1 VIFTISHAVRVS
13 VGFRRDCLKLCN
25 TTDSRVG
32 FEIRQ
37 SVPIPFAE
45 MADANVWGNKKNAW
59 GRPEEVVEEPIVSFV
74 DIMSEELLKEIGD
87 ESECAPGSSVEEVK
101 YENDEDMARAMQEQF
116 DREMELAAQP
126 TPSSRGTPG
135 KRTESFT
142 EYTDDA
148 EMARALQREFDREIE
163 MAELLEQTKKTP
175 GKLSSVAVAAD
186 RYCPTTRQYREE
198 ANEDSGESDEEDLRE
213 LKTNNIYEKMN
224 EMLGP
229 FIGGL
234 MKTPNGDVMS
244 KHDPAIVS
252 TKNVERV
259 MNGSIDVPTG
269 DCYSVDM
276 NSGGNVFNKLRSF
289 AKTEQKR
296 INRLKDKEEKATID
310 TSVDNVT
317 RLTLFKWI
325 NQGLFDRVQGIIA
338 TGKESAVLSAE
349 AHSLL
354 EDDKPYFLAIKVY
367 KTSLTDFKNR
377 GEYVVNDF
385 RFKNPR
391 RVMRIWAE
399 KEFMN
404 LTRMFNKQ
412 LPCPEP
418 IKLRKHIMVMGFIG
432 DDNGIAALKLRNVQ
446 FDDDTA
452 KTSAFEQTKSILLR
466 MYKECNLV
474 HGDFSEFNLLWK
486 EGVVYVIDVSQAMDL
501 SHPRVLHYLLRDIEN
516 VLLFFHRHET
526 PSLPSASTLFNEIT
540 DLSMSEEGDLSCQVE
555 EFEACNRNTQLRI
568 DKSKPADLE
577 LRKMKSE
584 QGAEQLASEYN

>member
-1 VIFTISHAVRVS
+1 QQAPPLGFVLSS
-13 VGFRRDCLKLCN
+13 VVFR
-25 TTDSRVG
+25 SR
-32 FEIRQ
+32 I
-37 SVPIPFAE
+37 
-45 MADANVWGNKKNAW
+45 MADANVWGKKNAW
-59 GRPEEVVEEPIVSFV
+59 GRTEEVVEEPILSFV
-74 DIMSEELLKEIGD
+74 DIMSEELVNQM
-87 ESECAPGSSVEEVK
+87 ECPPGSSTEEVK
-101 YENDEDMARAMQEQF
+101 YENDEDMARALQEQF
-116 DREMELAAQP
+116 DREMERAGESP
-126 TPSSRGTPG
+126 PSRGTPG
-135 KRTESFT
+135 KRTTSFT
-142 EYTDDA
+142 EYKDDE

-163 MAELLEQTKKTP
+163 MAELLEQTKRTP
-175 GKLSSVAVAAD
+175 GKLNSVAVAAD

-198 ANEDSGESDEEDLRE
+198 ENEDSEGSDDEDLRE
-213 LKTNNIYEKMN
+213 LNTNNMYEKMN

-234 MKTPNGDVMS
+234 MRTPNGDVMS
-244 KHDPAIVS
+244 KHDPSIVS
-252 TKNVERV
+252 TKNVEKV

-310 TSVDNVT
+310 TSVDAVT

-325 NQGLFDRVQGIIA
+325 NQGLFDRVEGIIA
-338 TGKESAVLSAE
+338 TGKESAVLSAG
-349 AHSLL
+349 ANSLL
-354 EDDKPYFLAIKVY
+354 EVDKPYFLAIKVY

-377 GEYVVNDF
+377 GEYAVNDF

-432 DDNGIAALKLRNVQ
+432 DENGVAAPKLKNVQ
-446 FDDDTA
+446 FDDDA
-452 KTSAFEQTKSILLR
+452 EKMSAFEQTKNILLR

-526 PSLPSASTLFNEIT
+526 PSLPSKTALFNEIT
-540 DLSMSEEGDLSCQVE
+540 DLMMSEEGDLTCQVE
-555 EFEACNRNTQLRI
+555 EFEASNRNTQLRI

-577 LRKMKSE
+577 LRKMRSE
-584 QGAEQLASEYN
+584 QGAEELASEYN

>member
-1 VIFTISHAVRVS
+1 TGVRS
-13 VGFRRDCLKLCN
+13 QQLAITSSATALKDNLNSITPLLSSALCCHLH
-25 TTDSRVG
+25 TSRK
-32 FEIRQ
+32 
-37 SVPIPFAE
+37 
-45 MADANVWGNKKNAW
+45 MADANVWGKKNVW
-59 GRPEEVVEEPIVSFV
+59 TKTEESAEEPVVSFV
-74 DIMSEELLKEIGD
+74 DIMSEELVNQISEEP
-87 ESECAPGSSVEEVK
+87 ESLPGSSFSEVEYK
-101 YENDEDMARAMQEQF
+101 DDEEMARAMQEQF
-116 DREMELAAQP
+116 DREMELSSHPPQ
-126 TPSSRGTPG
+126 SRGTPG
-135 KRTESFT
+135 KRTASFT
-142 EYTDDA
+142 EYKDDE
-148 EMARALQREFDREIE
+148 EMARALQREYDREIE

-175 GKLSSVAVAAD
+175 GKQNSVAVASD

-198 ANEDSGESDEEDLRE
+198 NNEDDCESDEEDLRE
-213 LKTNNIYEKMN
+213 LATNNMYERMN

-244 KHDPAIVS
+244 KHDPSIVS
-252 TKNVERV
+252 SKNVEKV

-269 DCYSVDM
+269 DCYSVGM
-276 NSGGNVFNKLRSF
+276 NSGGNVFNKLRTF

-310 TSVDNVT
+310 TSVDAVT

-325 NQGLFDRVQGIIA
+325 NQGLFDRVEGIIA
-338 TGKESAVLSAE
+338 TGKESAVLSAQ
-349 AHSLL
+349 AQSLL
-354 EDDKPYFLAIKVY
+354 QDDLPYFLAIKVY

-391 RVMRIWAE
+391 QVMRIWAE

-432 DDNGIAALKLRNVQ
+432 DENGVAAPKLKNVQ
-446 FDDDTA
+446 FEDDA
-452 KTSAFEQTKSILLR
+452 ERSSAFEQTKNILLR

-486 EGVVYVIDVSQAMDL
+486 DGRVYVIDVSQAMDL

-516 VLLFFHRHET
+516 VLSFFHRYET
-526 PSLPSASTLFNEIT
+526 PNLPSKTALFNEIT
-540 DLSMSEEGDLSCQVE
+540 DLSMSEEGDLTCQVE
-555 EFEACNRNTQLRI
+555 EFEAINRNTQLRI
-568 DKSKPADLE
+568 DKSKPADLD
-577 LRKMKSE
+577 LRKMLSE
-584 QGAEQLASEYN
+584 QGAVEYD

>member
-1 VIFTISHAVRVS
+1 
-13 VGFRRDCLKLCN
+13 
-25 TTDSRVG
+25 
-32 FEIRQ
+32 
-37 SVPIPFAE
+37 
-45 MADANVWGNKKNAW
+45 MAGANVWGKKNAW
-59 GRPEEVVEEPIVSFV
+59 GVAEEVVEEPIVSFV
-74 DIMSEELLKEIGD
+74 DIMSEELVNQIG
-87 ESECAPGSSVEEVK
+87 EECVPGSSTEEVK
-101 YENDEDMARAMQEQF
+101 YDNDEDMARALQEQF
-116 DREMELAAQP
+116 DREMEVAAQP
-126 TPSSRGTPG
+126 ARPATDAVRGTPG
-135 KRTESFT
+135 KRTTSIT
-142 EYTDDA
+142 EYKDDE

-163 MAELLEQTKKTP
+163 MAELLEQSKKTP
-175 GKLSSVAVAAD
+175 GKLNSVAVAAD
-186 RYCPTTRQYREE
+186 RYCPTTRQYRGDE
-198 ANEDSGESDEEDLRE
+198 NDDDSFESDEEDMRE
-213 LKTNNIYEKMN
+213 LNTNKKYEKMN
-224 EMLGP
+224 EALGP

-234 MKTPNGDVMS
+234 MRTPNGDVMS
-244 KHDPAIVS
+244 KHDPSIVS

-296 INRLKDKEEKATID
+296 INRLKDKEEKATIE
-310 TSVDNVT
+310 TSVDAVT

-325 NQGLFDRVQGIIA
+325 NQGLFDRVEGIVA

-354 EDDKPYFLAIKVY
+354 EDDQPYFLAIKVY
-367 KTSLTDFKNR
+367 KTTLTDFKNR

-432 DDNGIAALKLRNVQ
+432 DDQGIPAPKLRNVQ
-446 FDDDTA
+446 FDEEA
-452 KTSAFEQTKSILLR
+452 EKISAFEQTKNILLR

-474 HGDFSEFNLLWK
+474 HGDFSEFNLLYK
-486 EGVVYVIDVSQAMDL
+486 DGVVYVIDVSQAMDL

-516 VLLFFHRHET
+516 VLLFFNRHET
-526 PSLPSASTLFNEIT
+526 PNLPSHTALFNEIT

-577 LRKMKSE
+577 LRKMQSE
-584 QGAEQLASEYN
+584 QGSSQLAAEYI